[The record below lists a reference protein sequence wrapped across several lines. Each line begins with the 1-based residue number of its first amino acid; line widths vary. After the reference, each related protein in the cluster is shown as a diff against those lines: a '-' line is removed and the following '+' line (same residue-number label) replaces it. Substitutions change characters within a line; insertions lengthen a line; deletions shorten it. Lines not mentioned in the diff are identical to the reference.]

1 MRMLYIS
8 VMTESPSQFATPL
21 APADFLL
28 RAASVYGDRTAV
40 EGAGL
45 SLTYSQLAGR
55 AAAAA
60 GTLVDL
66 GLEPGGRVS
75 VLAPNSLTSL
85 EAHFAVPWA
94 GGVLNALNTRLSP
107 AELNYI
113 LEHAGSSV
121 LIVDPSL
128 RGVAEEAVRGLSAPP
143 RVLLAGEPDSE
154 YETRISTAVP
164 VHVDV
169 ANELEMLSLN
179 YTSGTTGRPKGVMYS
194 HRGAYLQALA
204 MTMHMDLDASSSYL
218 WIVPMFHCNGWTF
231 PWAVTAAGGRHMLVE
246 RPEPDTIWRALTS
259 GVTHFSAAPTVL
271 ARLAAFAEGRRLEH
285 RVTVATGGSPPSPA
299 LLSSLGTLGI
309 EVLHVYGLTETY
321 GPAAICDWRP
331 EWDAL
336 PDRDRAR
343 LKARQGVSNVVSQ
356 PLRVRANG
364 QNVPA
369 DGATI
374 GEIQF
379 RGNSVMLGYY
389 KDPEATAAAT
399 DDGWFRSGD
408 LGVLHPDGYVEVRDR
423 AKDVIISG
431 GENITSIEVEQAL
444 DSHPTVLASAV
455 VGVPDPDWGE
465 TVVAYVELRPGA
477 SATETELVE
486 HVKQR
491 IARFK
496 APRRVIFGDLPKTAT
511 GKIQK
516 FKLRDSGLGESRSQA
531 EPSPSRT

>member
-1 MRMLYIS
+1 MD
-8 VMTESPSQFATPL
+8 SPSQFATPL

-28 RAASVYGDRTAV
+28 RSASVYGDRAAV

-45 SLTYSQLAGR
+45 ALTYSQLAGR

-60 GTLVDL
+60 GMLVDL

-107 AELNYI
+107 AELSYI

-154 YETRISTAVP
+154 YERLISSAAP
-164 VHVDV
+164 RHIDV
-169 ANELEMLSLN
+169 TDELEMLSLN

-231 PWAVTAAGGRHMLVE
+231 PWAVTAAGGRHVLVE
-246 RPEPDTIWRALTS
+246 RPEPDAIWRALTG

-271 ARLAAFAEGRRLEH
+271 ARLAAFAEGRTLAH
-285 RVTVATGGSPPSPA
+285 RVTAATGGSPPSPA
-299 LLSSLGTLGI
+299 LLSSLNALGI
-309 EVLHVYGLTETY
+309 DVLHVYGLTETY

-331 EWDAL
+331 EWNAL
-336 PDRDRAR
+336 PDADRAR

-356 PLRVRANG
+356 PLRVRADG
-364 QNVPA
+364 HDVPA
-369 DGATI
+369 DGETI

-389 KDPEATAAAT
+389 QDPEATAAAT

-423 AKDVIISG
+423 SKDVIISG

-444 DSHPTVLASAV
+444 DSHPTVLESAV

-465 TVVAYVELRPGA
+465 TVVAYVALRPGTT
-477 SATETELVE
+477 ATESELIE

-496 APRRVIFGDLPKTAT
+496 APRRIIFGELPKTAT

-516 FKLRDSGLGESRSQA
+516 FKLREFQRGQGVEQSELQVGTSS
-531 EPSPSRT
+531 T